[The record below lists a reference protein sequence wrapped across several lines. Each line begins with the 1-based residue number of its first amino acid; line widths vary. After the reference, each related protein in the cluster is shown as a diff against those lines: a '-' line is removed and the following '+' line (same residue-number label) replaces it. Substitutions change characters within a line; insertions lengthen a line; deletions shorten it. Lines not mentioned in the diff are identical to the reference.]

1 MADYIGKI
9 DINRL
14 IGVKVADVDYG
25 EIRKKCL
32 VIPIEDNDIT
42 QWNEEMQLWFRAVR
56 YREQKSRFSH
66 FIMRFIP
73 RSKIKK
79 LSQSQIESMTSTH
92 IGGLIDNKSI
102 TSQNKDNE

>member
-42 QWNEEMQLWFRAVR
+42 QWNEEMQLWFRVVR

-66 FIMRFIP
+66 FIMKFIP
-73 RSKIKK
+73 RNQIKK

-102 TSQNKDNE
+102 ASKNQ

>member
-9 DINRL
+9 DFSKL

-42 QWNEEMQLWFRAVR
+42 RKCNFGSVPSDIGSKKAV
-56 YREQKSRFSH
+56 SRIS
-66 FIMRFIP
+66 
-73 RSKIKK
+73 
-79 LSQSQIESMTSTH
+79 L
-92 IGGLIDNKSI
+92 
-102 TSQNKDNE
+102 